1 MAEKLYKCI
10 KCGLEQP
17 YSKMC
22 QYNKNGKTVYECLG
36 SWACEKRVEDE
47 KLGKPKIIPVK
58 KYDTLEELGID
69 EDSLIEIPR
78 NVARDGIMSYYDP
91 TSKKFYSSNL
101 RRCGGW
107 YETEPWRKT
116 ALIELLH
123 NERKSFE
130 GYEIDNYIDEIH

>member
-1 MAEKLYKCI
+1 MYVKTDFFGKLKTDYCCI
-10 KCGLEQP
+10 EL
-17 YSKMC
+17 YSF
-22 QYNKNGKTVYECLG
+22 YHA
-36 SWACEKRVEDE
+36 ACEKRVKRVKDVKDE

-58 KYDTLEELGID
+58 KYDTPEELGID
-69 EDSLIEIPR
+69 EENLVEIPR
-78 NVARDGIMSYYDP
+78 CVARDGIMSYYDP